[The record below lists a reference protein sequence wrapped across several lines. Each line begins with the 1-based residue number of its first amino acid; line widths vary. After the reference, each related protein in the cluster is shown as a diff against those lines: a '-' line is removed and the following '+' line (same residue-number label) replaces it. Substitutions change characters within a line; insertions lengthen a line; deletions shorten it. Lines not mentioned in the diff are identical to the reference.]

1 MKEIVSTSE
10 EKKVREKMIIIWAMC
25 VNKWLNSSDMFNV
38 HLIIFTSSHTC
49 CRYDC
54 ANDTGVVDK
63 PYHKVVLRS
72 HYLPFSLIECVKEF

>member
-1 MKEIVSTSE
+1 
-10 EKKVREKMIIIWAMC
+10 
-25 VNKWLNSSDMFNV
+25 MFNV